1 MYKTVYHVLQ
11 LCLVVFALTTTI
23 NAAGIHDSALTE
35 LLSDLRG
42 LPQTTAGAEEVVHTL
57 PGDMDYAVTIGMPT
71 AGGIIASNKLV
82 PIPVALAPLCIAT
95 NAAHGASMT
104 PSQLGEVLRG
114 DTTAATRAA
123 LPWLYPPV
131 PPAQSAA
138 PLIVLP
144 NATSGV
150 GHALLSSLSM
160 LGIEGFVVASGTH
173 TPPAP
178 TAYPSSVLA
187 NPNVRITASAT
198 SSELLGPVLST
209 SVSVRVVVSIA
220 SSLAG
225 YASSPARPEC
235 VLLMWHT
242 EQRVPVLLPPLLF
255 ERDAR
260 NLQVHMDTLDAGV
273 AYADVTAYP
282 LMAPVV
288 VHVDGVRA
296 CNGLGDAEAYT
307 EFLLLNRTTTSTF
320 ARFGV
325 TSLPATDVQTA
336 YSLLLRS
343 VCSSTPRVVGGGSSA
358 IAPLMHEWFVSAT
371 SIAARERV
379 LYEGVGSGGG
389 LRGLLDGTYVLAG
402 SDVGLSDE
410 DVAARPTLRQVPVV
424 ALSASLVYSFGDRAE
439 GTPQLSLPTC
449 AVVDLLR
456 GIITHWDD
464 ARLLESNP
472 TVSMP
477 HEPVR
482 IIARRGTSGTT
493 MIVSEG
499 LRRLETVCRGASAGA
514 SLPVGSQWPFTTGNL
529 TYVDSDSEMRAAV
542 KAMPYSIGYLATPTV
557 GGTLREA
564 WLWSYTTGLLRPIR
578 SDMLH
583 WFESGDA
590 DSSLDGFVYPFFG
603 IGYVVFDAAQNSS
616 VIFSCSAYRTAYDFI
631 VSSLGFSVSYLLPAI
646 SYVEVPG
653 AASTA
658 IELFSRAMCDNQNL
672 YMQPDKISP
681 GNSLMF
687 VLMLGSLCGV
697 AVLWVAWRKLTA
709 LRTRSVAETLSTR
722 SLHVAPKNTGVP
734 IAIVFTDIQWNSALW
749 ARVPIVMGTAQD
761 AHHDIIRRVA
771 GECHGYE
778 VRSTGESFMLAFSSA
793 DDAVRFALRVQQDLY
808 EHDWDT
814 SEIDATY
821 AALSDDDSPA
831 EEYDQAWHGLRVRIG
846 IGFGYCGIDYQPTT
860 KGFVYSG
867 TPVET
872 AAMAEL
878 MAHGGQTIVTSS
890 VWSACT
896 ASFLENEAKVDD
908 LGNYNSAMRVYQ
920 VMPPALA
927 ATRAFGELRRTNQIT
942 GAVLDPVRAL
952 DASSLDDEDTAP
964 HLKGVA
970 ELEGTINLLISTLP
984 LRDRAAVL
992 TTLCSRW
999 RVRYSGKSSSDDIK
1013 FGVSGLAWKLH
1024 RVNIMRDVVPG
1035 ATMSTH
1041 TSNSNDSLG
1050 SNGRASSPT
1059 KQNRQNGSSSTRNN
1073 STFVSGIT
1081 HWAMQRKQH
1090 QHQQQQPHNSNNNN
1104 NNNNNNSDTNI
1115 EARYARTTTTT
1126 TATTPFSSSGSGGGG
1141 SSQQQNDD
1149 GVPSRIQCS

>member
-564 WLWSYTTGLLRPIR
+564 WLWSYTTGLLRPSTDHVTTAAGAAKVVQSPVLR
-578 SDMLH
+578 LQFDAVGGRYPFVGVSYAMY
-583 WFESGDA
+583 ESGGM
-590 DSSLDGFVYPFFG
+590 L
-603 IGYVVFDAAQNSS
+603 N
-616 VIFSCSAYRTAYDFI
+616 C
-631 VSSLGFSVSYLLPAI
+631 
-646 SYVEVPG
+646 
-653 AASTA
+653 TA
-658 IELFSRAMCDNQNL
+658 ITDALDFLQWSLRSGADYSRLAAYVPLPNSVVDVAVTTIRTTICNDAELYPMYAS
-672 YMQPDKISP
+672 KISGTP
-681 GNSLMF
+681 F
-687 VLMLGSLCGV
+687 VVIVV
-697 AVLWVAWRKLTA
+697 AVGIVAFAVLLVALTS
-709 LRTRSVAETLSTR
+709 LRARHTERDVSNAPRDT
-722 SLHVAPKNTGVP
+722 SLP